1 MIRPHRHPASPRARK
16 AAARLGIALETLTG
30 SGPGGRIV
38 EADVLNAPP
47 ALQQGNRRSSSPR
60 ARKTAAK
67 LGIALDRIHGS
78 GPNGR
83 IIEADVIK
91 AAASPVAKGTRRPFT
106 GMRRTI
112 ATRLTE
118 SKQTIPHFYMKKTV
132 RMRALLA
139 FLAERKNLHPCTLND
154 LFLKATA
161 IAIRELPAFRTRIEG
176 DEIVE
181 LEDVNL
187 GIAVGIE
194 GGVVVPVLLNAD
206 VLPLADLATETKRL
220 VGLARERR
228 IENSGRGVF
237 TLSNLGMFGVEEFSA
252 IINPPE
258 SGILAIGAA
267 RDDAASGEKLL
278 TLNLSCDHRVV
289 DGMAAALFLNRLTE
303 IIEAPSA
310 QLGETSASPAISV
323 TREQGEYDV
332 IVVGSG
338 PGGYVAALQAAEL
351 GAKVAVIEKSAHLGG
366 TCLNHGC
373 IPSKA
378 LLASAET
385 LHRIHAAGEFGIR
398 VPDGTTADWT
408 AIQQRKDQILKNLRS
423 GIGSLFKGR
432 GITLLQGH
440 GRLEG
445 PGKLSYEFEG
455 RLQPVTATS
464 IILAPGSTPAM
475 LPGFPQNDARVATTD
490 AALHWNSLP
499 KSLLIIGGGV
509 IGIEFACMM
518 QALGTAVA
526 IIEKAPRILPEMDE
540 TLAGG
545 MADILRKRGVKIH
558 AGCEILDFQ
567 LTETGCRAI
576 LPGGVELSGERTLM
590 AVGRRPATGDIG
602 LTNLNLNTD
611 RGFLK
616 TGDDLSVAPGIFCV
630 GDANGICML
639 AHAASAQGRVAA
651 HLALGHAMALPKVI
665 PSAVYTFP
673 EIASVGIS
681 EEQAAKQGIATATGM
696 FPLRNLGKAMA
707 SGETA
712 GFVKVVRE
720 KDSGVL
726 LGVHALGH
734 SAIEFSTAALT
745 LVGSRASAREL
756 ANLVFPHP
764 SMSEAMAEAAEDSY
778 SAALH
783 LPPRRQC

>member
-1 MIRPHRHPASPRARK
+1 MSRPHRHPSSPRARK
-16 AAARLGIALETLTG
+16 AAARLGISLDSLTG

-38 EADVLNAPP
+38 EADVLNGPP
-47 ALQQGNRRSSSPR
+47 AFQQGSRRASSPR

-83 IIEADVIK
+83 IVEADVIQ
-91 AAASPVAKGTRRPFT
+91 AAASAPISKGSRRPFT

-139 FLAERKNLHPCTLND
+139 FLAERKNIHPCTLND
-154 LFLKATA
+154 LFLKTTA

-181 LEDVNL
+181 LGDVNL

-252 IINPPE
+252 IINPPQ

-267 RDDAASGEKLL
+267 RDDAATGEKLL

-289 DGMAAALFLNRLTE
+289 DGMAAALFLNRLSE
-303 IIEAPSA
+303 IIEAPAA
-310 QLGETSASPAISV
+310 QLGETSDSPAISV
-323 TREQGEYDV
+323 TRKQGKYDI
-332 IVVGSG
+332 IVLGSG

-351 GAKVAVIEKSAHLGG
+351 GAKVAVIEKSPHLGG
-366 TCLNHGC
+366 TCLNQGC

-398 VPDGTTADWT
+398 VPEGTKADWT
-408 AIQQRKDQILKNLRS
+408 AIQQRKDQILKNLRG

-464 IILAPGSTPAM
+464 IILAPGSAPAM
-475 LPGFPQNDARVATTD
+475 LPGFPQNDARDATTD
-490 AALHWNSLP
+490 AALHCTSLP

-567 LTETGCRAI
+567 VTETGCRAI
-576 LPGGVELSGERTLM
+576 LPGGVELSGERALM
-590 AVGRRPATGDIG
+590 AVGRRPATSDIG
-602 LTNLNLNTD
+602 LANLNLNTD

-616 TGDDLSVAPGIFCV
+616 TGADLSVASGIFCV

-639 AHAASAQGRVAA
+639 AHAAFAQGRVAA
-651 HLALGHAMALPKVI
+651 HLAVGHAMALPKVI

-681 EEQAAKQGIATATGM
+681 VEQAA
-696 FPLRNLGKAMA
+696 
-707 SGETA
+707 
-712 GFVKVVRE
+712 
-720 KDSGVL
+720 
-726 LGVHALGH
+726 
-734 SAIEFSTAALT
+734 
-745 LVGSRASAREL
+745 
-756 ANLVFPHP
+756 
-764 SMSEAMAEAAEDSY
+764 
-778 SAALH
+778 
-783 LPPRRQC
+783 